1 MQGKTPKL
9 FLVLLQVKILLIATV
24 NSGHMQKGVDEQRN
38 HLLLYRAKPNF
49 VYYCI
54 ICIDSSGYLGAL
66 KLKLLHP
73 IERGINFVVL

>member
-24 NSGHMQKGVDEQRN
+24 HSGHVDEQRN
-38 HLLLYRAKPNF
+38 DLLLYRAKPNF
-49 VYYCI
+49 IYYCI
-54 ICIDSSGYLGAL
+54 ICIDSSGYIGAL

-73 IERGINFVVL
+73 IGRGISFVVL